1 MAATDSSE
9 QQDRQTAAHSATAN
23 QEPQIDPAEVESI
36 AATRESLT
44 EPGEYLIFV
53 DADALRVVA
62 LSGDWTRIGRSTA
75 ADVRFDDPT
84 VSRRHALIVREP
96 DGMKL
101 LDDRSLNGVFV
112 DGQRV
117 ERHALSDGESFLVGR
132 YRINFASVVPASTAS
147 GESPPDALR
156 V

>member
-1 MAATDSSE
+1 MASTDSSE
-9 QQDRQTAAHSATAN
+9 NQHRQTAAHAPAPK
-23 QEPQIDPAEVESI
+23 QELPIDPAELESI

-44 EPGEYLIFV
+44 EPGEYLVFV
-53 DADALRVVA
+53 EADALRVVV

-112 DGQRV
+112 DGERI
-117 ERHALSDGESFLVGR
+117 ERHGLSDGESFLIGR
-132 YRINFASVVPASTAS
+132 YRINFVSVAVQAATAS
-147 GESPPDALR
+147 DTPPDALR